1 MAEEPSIRPEQR
13 IHGERFLPWSHVREL
28 AGFSRT
34 TAWRLQQAGE
44 FPKPVRISPG
54 RVGWRQSELDA
65 WQASRSSQSMPAPP
79 MPRSPGRRPKASLTK
94 AVETIRAT
102 TGEHPRQG
110 QPMSPRTPAAG
121 GQIAFDF

>member
-1 MAEEPSIRPEQR
+1 MAEKHSIRPEQR
-13 IHGERFLPWSHVREL
+13 IHAERFLPWSHVREL

-34 TAWRLQQAGE
+34 TAWRLQQAGD

-54 RVGWRQSELDA
+54 RVGWRQSEIDA
-65 WQASRSSQSMPAPP
+65 WQASRSSQSIPAPP
-79 MPRSPGRRPKASLTK
+79 MPRSPGRRPKTSMTK

-102 TGEHPRQG
+102 TGEHLRQA
-110 QPMSPRTPAAG
+110 PAPSPRPGTAG